1 VLAPTLHTLQN
12 RSVSSQSQI
21 AQIDVLRMYPRLPKS
36 PSPHPLTQASQSLHV
51 VPHGPA
57 LCNLIETLSIMVMS
71 TQRKEMLNAATQHA
85 DHSPPLTHSKATDGN
100 ATIHLTQ
107 APLSERDP
115 KRVPRNCAPAPR
127 RDGVFR
133 ITIFGELVCLL
144 DRQQP
149 RRSRHLFQSDFL

>member
-1 VLAPTLHTLQN
+1 MLAPTLYSLQN

-36 PSPHPLTQASQSLHV
+36 PSPHSLTQVSGSL

-57 LCNLIETLSIMVMS
+57 LCSLIETLSTLIYHHAAQPVAACSIS
-71 TQRKEMLNAATQHA
+71 TRRSFSAPDSHISHRWKRHHTPH
-85 DHSPPLTHSKATDGN
+85 P
-100 ATIHLTQ
+100 
-107 APLSERDP
+107 APLSERHP

-133 ITIFGELVCLL
+133 ITIFGELVSLL
-144 DRQQP
+144 DRQ
-149 RRSRHLFQSDFL
+149 